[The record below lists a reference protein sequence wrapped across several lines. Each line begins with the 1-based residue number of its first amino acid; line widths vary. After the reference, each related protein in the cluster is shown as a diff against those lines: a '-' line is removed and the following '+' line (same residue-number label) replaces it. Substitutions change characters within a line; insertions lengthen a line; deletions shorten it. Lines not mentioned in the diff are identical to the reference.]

1 MTAALATR
9 ARRQEALDGRW
20 LLEPVLLVG
29 GCRRPAVGWT
39 GLAELAVE
47 VLTLDRL
54 GLTRSTGHVAGP
66 TQSHATRL
74 TRSAG

>member
-1 MTAALATR
+1 VQHDNRPTSGTPRAADDRL
-9 ARRQEALDGRW
+9 W
-20 LLEPVLLVG
+20 V
-29 GCRRPAVGWT
+29 WT

-54 GLTRSTGHVAGP
+54 ALTRSTGHVAGP
-66 TQSHATRL
+66 TQSHTTRL

>member
-1 MTAALATR
+1 MGGGSSSRSNTSTGRCCWWVAA
-9 ARRQEALDGRW
+9 DGRLW
-20 LLEPVLLVG
+20 V
-29 GCRRPAVGWT
+29 WT

-54 GLTRSTGHVAGP
+54 GLTRFTGHVARP

>member
-1 MTAALATR
+1 VAA
-9 ARRQEALDGRW
+9 DGRLW
-20 LLEPVLLVG
+20 V
-29 GCRRPAVGWT
+29 WT

-54 GLTRSTGHVAGP
+54 GLTRFTGHVAGP
-66 TQSHATRL
+66 TQWNATRL